1 MKLTPWQ
8 KEWNALIK
16 QERRYLESRL
26 EKKDTKLNT
35 LLAEK
40 VPEKLQNTL
49 NAAFAKAFETIFE
62 KGTGIIEKTYKREE
76 LEIQHKVNTYAA
88 ELSESRKSL
97 RKFNKDA
104 GSKSGKNLLFSG
116 LSGIGMGLIG
126 VGLPDIPV
134 FTGTLLKSI
143 YETSLNYGFD
153 YDRPEEKYF
162 ILKIIEGALSY
173 GGRLSDCNNT
183 LNDFI
188 ENPVLPKDFS
198 EELQIK
204 NTAAAMSKELLYMKF
219 LQGIPLVGTVGGA
232 YNTVY
237 LQRVQKYAK
246 LKYYRRFL
254 YERSKGFNPGGDAC

>member
-26 EKKDTKLNT
+26 EKKDTKLNI

-40 VPEKLQNTL
+40 VPEKLQSTL
-49 NAAFAKAFETIFE
+49 NAAFAKAFEIIFA
-62 KGTGIIEKTYKREE
+62 KGTGLIEKTYNRES
-76 LEIQHKVNTYAA
+76 LEIQYKVNTHAA
-88 ELSESRKSL
+88 GLSENRKNL
-97 RKFNKDA
+97 RKFSKDA
-104 GSKSGKNLLFSG
+104 GSKNSKNLLFSG
-116 LSGIGMGLIG
+116 LSGMGMGLIG

-153 YDRPEEKYF
+153 YSRSEEKYF
-162 ILKIIEGALSY
+162 ILKIIEGAASY
-173 GGRLSDCNNT
+173 GNRLSDCNRA

-188 ENPVLPKDFS
+188 ENPILPKDFS
-198 EELQIK
+198 EEIQIK

-219 LQGIPLVGTVGGA
+219 LQGVPIIGTVGGA

-254 YERSKGFNPGGDAC
+254 YERSRDHNPGDDI

>member
-16 QERRYLESRL
+16 QERRYLENRL

-62 KGTGIIEKTYKREE
+62 KGSGIIEKTYKREE

-173 GGRLSDCNNT
+173 GSRLSGCNNA

-198 EELQIK
+198 EKLQIK

-219 LQGIPLVGTVGGA
+219 LQGIPVVGTVGGA

-254 YERSKGFNPGGDAC
+254 YERSNNFNPGDDIC